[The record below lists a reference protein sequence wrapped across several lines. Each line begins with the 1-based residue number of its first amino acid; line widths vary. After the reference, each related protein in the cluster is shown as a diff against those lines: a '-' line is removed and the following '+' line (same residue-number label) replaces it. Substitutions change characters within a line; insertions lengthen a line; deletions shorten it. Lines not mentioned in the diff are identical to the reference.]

1 MAGRPRFVA
10 FAGSTGFPGFV
21 ELVGLV
27 EPARRFESAGPA
39 EGSVTAVPATAGL
52 LGLAASA
59 GQTRQGKSMA
69 EPVEL
74 VGLPLVVSLHELG
87 KGRMMPVPDWP
98 VDLEPLPVGP
108 LEETEP
114 CADEFGQ
121 PQSRVWL
128 FQTRRV

>member
-1 MAGRPRFVA
+1 LAGRPRLVA

-27 EPARRFESAGPA
+27 EPARRFESAAPA
-39 EGSVTAVPATAGL
+39 EGSATAVPATAGL
-52 LGLAASA
+52 LGLAGSA

-74 VGLPLVVSLHELG
+74 VGLQLVVSLHELG

-114 CADEFGQ
+114 CADEFG
-121 PQSRVWL
+121 
-128 FQTRRV
+128 